1 MPLDFDSRGN
11 IMKNLIYSFSIFI
24 AAFVISLPQ
33 NTLAE
38 MTARE
43 IMQKLE
49 RMSDSVVN
57 IRCKMTSDID
67 MAIIDK
73 EGKKLNRKVRYFS
86 KCKEDEKLMLAFFL
100 HPPDVRN
107 IGFLSHDYNDPK
119 KEDKRWLY
127 MPSLKKVRRVVS
139 SEDSLILMVIDMID
153 STDFSFSTA
162 PGDYDC
168 EFYKKKEMEIDGV
181 KIWAIE
187 MTPLTK
193 EEIDKTGYKKHFF
206 FVRQDNY
213 DLFKRISF
221 DKNNEYRNV
230 ISFKDPKLIDGIK
243 LFAEMSIKKKKN
255 NKTIQHLITKF
266 SNTSFK
272 QDLNDKLFTLR
283 RLQKGL

>member
-11 IMKNLIYSFSIFI
+11 IMKNLIYNFSVFI
-24 AAFVISLPQ
+24 AAFVIYLPQ

-49 RMSDSVVN
+49 RISDSVVN
-57 IRCKMTSDID
+57 IRCNMTSDID

-119 KEDKRWLY
+119 KEDRRWLY

-139 SEDSLILMVIDMID
+139 SDDSQSLMGLDIID
-153 STDFSFSTA
+153 STDFSFSTD
-162 PGDYDC
+162 PEDYDC

-187 MTPLTK
+187 MTPLKK

-213 DLFKRISF
+213 DLFKLISF

-230 ISFKDPKLIDGIK
+230 ISFRDPKLIDGIK
-243 LFAEMSIKKKKN
+243 LFTEMSIKKKKN
-255 NKTIQHLITKF
+255 NKTIKHLITKF

-283 RLQKGL
+283 RLKKGL